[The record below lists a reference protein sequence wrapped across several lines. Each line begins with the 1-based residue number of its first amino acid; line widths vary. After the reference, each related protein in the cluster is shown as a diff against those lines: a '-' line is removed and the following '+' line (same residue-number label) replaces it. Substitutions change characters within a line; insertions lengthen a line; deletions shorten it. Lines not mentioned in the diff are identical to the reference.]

1 MQSLA
6 RKRSSLSTTLAL
18 VGGSAT
24 FAGASQAASDGFIV
38 AVLPDQYE
46 LVDHGLAVF
55 TLETGEKVSLT
66 ADQYVVLSDGLL
78 LIADEIAQASF
89 AELPVLGSVRLSSL
103 EDHADLLSGSADP
116 SEVSATASQSS
127 DDPDQLRVFESLDLD
142 RYELAQNN
150 EQSNAE
156 NSGSSTA
163 QTTTSGLAAAGST
176 LASLALM
183 FASSGEEEADTDPL
197 PEEPLGPPA
206 AYLVKDI
213 NPNPA
218 IRDGS
223 SAPFDFSPGKF
234 EGGTLGEILLFSRD
248 DGVNGGELWVSDGTE
263 VGTYMLK
270 DLDPSP
276 VGADDIGSGLPKNFT
291 DLDGKLAFYALD
303 ALWTTDGTANGTQV
317 AVDFSQLATPIG
329 DIVKMGSLNS
339 NTPNEALWF
348 IAYDN
353 VHGLEMWTSDGT
365 LSGTAIIEDIAP
377 GAVGISIGDGNDDYQ
392 VDGRDVLFLSLSDGT
407 HGYEPWITDGTSAG
421 TFLLK
426 DINPNGDS
434 NPNSFGKAS
443 GSFYFSADNGS
454 IGEELWVTDGTEAGT
469 RLVADINQTTPD
481 ASSSP
486 GGFFQVGGKTL
497 FFADDGIH
505 GLELWTTDGTEQG
518 TQLFLDLNAGAE
530 DGSDGVFVS
539 DLTFDGRALFIGN
552 DGQTGLELWATD
564 GTVAGTELFKDIN
577 STSIGASM
585 SYSDF
590 DDGFRG
596 GFLFTAD
603 DGVNGEELWVS
614 DGTQSGTYMVA
625 DINATALGESSNIY
639 GFAMTESG
647 NTAYFVADDGVH
659 GWEVWAIA

>member
-18 VGGSAT
+18 VGGSAA
-24 FAGASQAASDGFIV
+24 FAAASQAASDGFIV

-116 SEVSATASQSS
+116 MEASAKASQSS
-127 DDPDQLRVFESLDLD
+127 DDTDQHRVFESLDLD

-183 FASSGEEEADTDPL
+183 FASSGEEEADTPT
-197 PEEPLGPPA
+197 EEPLGPPA

-213 NPNPA
+213 NPNPD

-223 SAPFDFSPGKF
+223 SAPFDFSPGNF
-234 EGGTLGEILLFSRD
+234 DGATLGEILLFSRD
-248 DGVNGGELWVSDGTE
+248 DGVNGGELWISDGTE
-263 VGTYMLK
+263 DGTYMVK

-291 DLDGKLAFYALD
+291 ALDGKVLFYALD
-303 ALWTTDGTANGTQV
+303 ALWTTDGSANGTQI

-329 DIVKMGSLNS
+329 DIAEMKAI
-339 NTPNEALWF
+339 NTKTSNEALWF

-377 GAVGISIGDGNDDYQ
+377 GAASISIEDGNIFLGA
-392 VDGRDVLFLSLSDGT
+392 DGREIILLSLSDGT

-486 GGFFQVGGKTL
+486 GNFFQVGGKTL
-497 FFADDGIH
+497 FFADDGIN

-518 TQLFLDLNAGAE
+518 TNLFLDLNPGAG
-530 DGSDGVFVS
+530 DGVDGTDFGQII
-539 DLTFDGRALFIGN
+539 DGRALFIGDN
-552 DGQTGLELWATD
+552 GQTGFEIWATD
-564 GTVAGTELFKDIN
+564 GTVAGTELVKDIN
-577 STSIGASM
+577 STAIGASM
-585 SYSDF
+585 SYSDIQQ
-590 DDGFRG
+590 DFRG
-596 GFLFTAD
+596 GFLFSAD

-614 DGTQSGTYMVA
+614 DGTSSGTYMVA
-625 DINATALGESSNIY
+625 DINTTALGESSNPQ
-639 GFAMTESG
+639 GFEITESG

>member
-6 RKRSSLSTTLAL
+6 RKRTSLSTTLTL
-18 VGGSAT
+18 VAGSAA

-66 ADQYVVLSDGLL
+66 SDQYVVLSDGLL

-103 EDHADLLSGSADP
+103 EDHTVFLSASADP

-127 DDPDQLRVFESLDLD
+127 DDTDQLRVFESLDLD

-156 NSGSSTA
+156 NSGSSAA

-183 FASSGEEEADTDPL
+183 FASSGEEEADTP

-223 SAPFDFSPGKF
+223 SAPLDFSPGKF
-234 EGGTLGEILLFSRD
+234 EGGLLGDLLLFSRD

-263 VGTYMLK
+263 DGTYMLK

-276 VGADDIGSGLPKNFT
+276 VGADDIGSGLPKGFTNF
-291 DLDGKLAFYALD
+291 GSKLAFTAMD
-303 ALWTTDGTANGTQV
+303 AIWTTDGTEGGTEV
-317 AVDFSQLATPIG
+317 VVDFSQLADNFNYG
-329 DIVKMGSLNS
+329 YGLSGQLNA
-339 NTPNEALWF
+339 NTTNEYLWF
-348 IAYDN
+348 FAQDD
-353 VHGLEMWTSDGT
+353 VHGMEMWVSDGT
-365 LSGTAIIEDIAP
+365 LAGTSILKDIAP
-377 GAVGISIGDGNDDYQ
+377 GSAGISINGGDDVDTP
-392 VDGRDVLFLSLSDGT
+392 DGRELILYSLLDGT
-407 HGYEPWITDGTSAG
+407 HGYELWITDGTLAG

-426 DINPNGDS
+426 DINPSGDS
-434 NPNSFGKAS
+434 NPDNFSDWIGGIF
-443 GSFYFSADNGS
+443 FSADNGS

-469 RLVADINQTTPD
+469 RLVANINQTTLD

-486 GGFFQVGGKTL
+486 DQFFQVGGKTL
-497 FFADDGIH
+497 FVADDGIH
-505 GLELWTTDGTEQG
+505 GKELWTTDGTEQG
-518 TQLFLDLNAGAE
+518 TQLFVDLNPGP
-530 DGSDGVFVS
+530 SDGVADYVNS
-539 DLTFDGRALFIGN
+539 GDIVDGTAIFIGN
-552 DGQTGLELWATD
+552 NGQTGFEMWTTD
-564 GTVAGTELFKDIN
+564 GTVGGTELLKDIN
-577 STSIGASM
+577 TTALGASTT
-585 SYSDF
+585 F
-590 DDGFRG
+590 DNFKKNFRDGL
-596 GFLFTAD
+596 LFSAD
-603 DGVNGEELWVS
+603 DGVNGAEVWIS
-614 DGTQSGTYMVA
+614 DGTSNGTYMLA
-625 DINATALGESSNIY
+625 DINTTALGAGSLQT
-639 GFAMTESG
+639 GFSVTESG
-647 NTAYFVADDGVH
+647 DTAYFVADDGVH
-659 GWEVWAIA
+659 GWELWAIA

>member
-1 MQSLA
+1 MQPLA
-6 RKRSSLSTTLAL
+6 RKRPSFSTTLAM
-18 VGGSAT
+18 VGGSAVV
-24 FAGASQAASDGFIV
+24 AGASQAASDGFIV
-38 AVLPDQYE
+38 AVLPDQYD

-78 LIADEIAQASF
+78 LIADEIAQGLF

-103 EDHADLLSGSADP
+103 EDHTVILSASADP

-156 NSGSSTA
+156 NFGSSAA

-183 FASSGEEEADTDPL
+183 FASSGEEEADTPT
-197 PEEPLGPPA
+197 EEPLGPPA

-234 EGGTLGEILLFSRD
+234 VGGTLGEMLLFSRD

-263 VGTYMLK
+263 VGTYLLK

-276 VGADDIGSGLPKNFT
+276 VGADDIGSGLPKNFEN
-291 DLDGKLAFYALD
+291 LDGKLVFTAMD

-317 AVDFSQLATPIG
+317 AFEFDQLPNNFDHKILMET
-329 DIVKMGSLNS
+329 LNK
-339 NTPNEALWF
+339 NTANEILWF
-348 IAYDN
+348 IAQDD
-353 VHGLEMWTSDGT
+353 VHGAEMWVSDGT
-365 LSGTAIIEDIAP
+365 VAGTSIVKDIGPGSG
-377 GAVGISIGDGNDDYQ
+377 GISIIDGNDDYQ
-392 VDGRDVLFLSLSDGT
+392 VDGRDVIFLSLSDGT

-434 NPNSFGKAS
+434 NPNSFGAVS

-518 TQLFLDLNAGAE
+518 TQLFLDLNAGVE
-530 DGSDGVFVS
+530 DGSDGVAVS
-539 DLTFDGRALFIGN
+539 DLIFNGRALFIGN

-625 DINATALGESSNIY
+625 DINATALGESSNIH

>member
-1 MQSLA
+1 MQPPA
-6 RKRSSLSTTLAL
+6 RKRPSFSTTLAM
-18 VGGSAT
+18 VGGSAVV
-24 FAGASQAASDGFIV
+24 AGASQAASDGFIV

-103 EDHADLLSGSADP
+103 EDHTVILSASADP

-156 NSGSSTA
+156 NSGSSAA

-183 FASSGEEEADTDPL
+183 FASSGEEEADTPT
-197 PEEPLGPPA
+197 EEPLGPPA

-234 EGGTLGEILLFSRD
+234 VGGTLGEMLLFSRD

-263 VGTYMLK
+263 VGTYLLK

-276 VGADDIGSGLPKNFT
+276 VGADDIGSGLPKNFEN
-291 DLDGKLAFYALD
+291 LDGKLAFTAMD
-303 ALWTTDGTANGTQV
+303 AIWTTNGTEGGTQI

-377 GAVGISIGDGNDDYQ
+377 GAASISIEDGNNYYAT
-392 VDGRDVLFLSLSDGT
+392 DGREIILLSLSDGV
-407 HGYEPWITDGTSAG
+407 HGYEPWITDGTSSG

-426 DINPNGDS
+426 DINPSGDS
-434 NPNSFGKAS
+434 NTVWHNSDQS
-443 GSFYFSADNGS
+443 GNIFFSADNGS

-497 FFADDGIH
+497 FFADDGIN

-518 TQLFLDLNAGAE
+518 TNLFLDLNPGAG
-530 DGSDGVFVS
+530 DGVDGTDFGQII
-539 DLTFDGRALFIGN
+539 DGRALFIGN
-552 DGQTGLELWATD
+552 DGQTGFEIWATD
-564 GTVAGTELFKDIN
+564 GTVAGTELVKDIN
-577 STSIGASM
+577 STAIGASM
-585 SYSDF
+585 SYSDIQQ
-590 DDGFRG
+590 DFRG
-596 GFLFTAD
+596 GFLFSAD

-614 DGTQSGTYMVA
+614 DGTSSGTYMVA
-625 DINATALGESSNIY
+625 DINTTALGESSNPQ
-639 GFAMTESG
+639 GFEITESG
-647 NTAYFVADDGVH
+647 TTAYFVADDGVH